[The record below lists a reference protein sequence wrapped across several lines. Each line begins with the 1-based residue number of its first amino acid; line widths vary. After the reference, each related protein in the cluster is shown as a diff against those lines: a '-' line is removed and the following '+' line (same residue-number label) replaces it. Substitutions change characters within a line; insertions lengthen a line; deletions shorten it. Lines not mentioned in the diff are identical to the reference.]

1 MNRFIDAA
9 ARTVLDLH
17 ELAAAWVRGDPDA
30 PPVALDSFLEHFH
43 PEFIMIAPAGR
54 KQGREALARAI
65 ADAIDRQETLDI
77 AIVDLDLVFANDS
90 IAIFTYEE
98 QRHTRHA
105 FRRRISTA
113 TFTRGSD
120 GSPLLRHLQETWI
133 ED

>member
-9 ARTVLDLH
+9 ARTVLELH
-17 ELAAAWVRGDPDA
+17 DLAAAWVRGDPDA
-30 PPVALDSFLEHFH
+30 PPVSLERFLEHFH

-54 KQGREALARAI
+54 KQGREALVRTLSDAI
-65 ADAIDRQETLDI
+65 ARQESLDI
-77 AIVDLDLVFANDS
+77 AIVDLELVFATGS
-90 IAIFTYEE
+90 VAVFTYEE

-113 TFTRGSD
+113 TFTRAAD
-120 GSPLLRHLQETWI
+120 DRPLLRHLQETWI